1 MSALR
6 NFIRSLVPDKLLNAY
21 RESKKD
27 KQRKIIREQES
38 KGEGA
43 SLESLIRDFKNCGL
57 QAGDSVLVHSSF
69 SKIGFVQGGPKTFV
83 DALIQVIGSEG
94 NLLMPSSPNAG
105 YQLDYI
111 RNLKEFDVANEP
123 SKMGA
128 ITEYF
133 RKLPGVKRS
142 ESPTE
147 PVCCFGPKADWFT
160 NGHLGELT
168 PYTENSP
175 FARVAQVNGKILY
188 VGVTLDNAGTSLHV
202 SEDAIPDFKYPVYYP
217 EIFQTTVIQGDGT
230 RVPVSVK
237 VHNPEQS
244 AKRKCDE
251 LLPFF
256 KEKGVTKEQLVGQ
269 AKTLVFDASKMLQTL
284 IEAYN
289 ESGITIY
296 TPKGEKA

>member
-1 MSALR
+1 M
-6 NFIRSLVPDKLLNAY
+6 
-21 RESKKD
+21 
-27 KQRKIIREQES
+27 
-38 KGEGA
+38 
-43 SLESLIRDFKNCGL
+43 
-57 QAGDSVLVHSSF
+57 
-69 SKIGFVQGGPKTFV
+69 
-83 DALIQVIGSEG
+83 
-94 NLLMPSSPNAG
+94 
-105 YQLDYI
+105 
-111 RNLKEFDVANEP
+111 
-123 SKMGA
+123 
-128 ITEYF
+128 
-133 RKLPGVKRS
+133 
-142 ESPTE
+142 
-147 PVCCFGPKADWFT
+147 
-160 NGHLGELT
+160 
-168 PYTENSP
+168 
-175 FARVAQVNGKILY
+175 
-188 VGVTLDNAGTSLHV
+188 
-202 SEDAIPDFKYPVYYP
+202 YYP